1 LWEYNS
7 KPGNPSAAYQIT
19 TDEVA
24 QSINHATWDA
34 LEKKCFSKR
43 KCKLQG
49 LSKDSKQ
56 LQAYLNELS
65 ANVPTKS
72 SECYA
77 CLLINAYNAYTVK
90 LILDNYP
97 TKSIKDIN
105 DPWGKKIL
113 SLEIKNIA

>member
-1 LWEYNS
+1 MLH
-7 KPGNPSAAYQIT
+7 GM
-19 TDEVA
+19 
-24 QSINHATWDA
+24 
-34 LEKKCFSKR
+34 LLKKCFSKR

-72 SECYA
+72 WSKNATLAYW
-77 CLLINAYNAYTVK
+77 INAYNAYTVK

-105 DPWGKKIL
+105 DPWGKKFF
-113 SLEIKNIA
+113 SLGNKNIA

>member
-1 LWEYNS
+1 LGILTASW
-7 KPGNPSAAYQIT
+7 KPSAAYQIT

-34 LEKKCFSKR
+34 LLKKMFSKR

-72 SECYA
+72 WSKNA
-77 CLLINAYNAYTVK
+77 TLPIGSMHTMLIQ
-90 LILDNYP
+90 
-97 TKSIKDIN
+97 
-105 DPWGKKIL
+105 
-113 SLEIKNIA
+113 

>member
-1 LWEYNS
+1 MGC
-7 KPGNPSAAYQIT
+7 PI
-19 TDEVA
+19 
-24 QSINHATWDA
+24 
-34 LEKKCFSKR
+34 EKNVSRR

-72 SECYA
+72 WSKNATLAYW
-77 CLLINAYNAYTVK
+77 INAYNAYTVK

-113 SLEIKNIA
+113 FLRK